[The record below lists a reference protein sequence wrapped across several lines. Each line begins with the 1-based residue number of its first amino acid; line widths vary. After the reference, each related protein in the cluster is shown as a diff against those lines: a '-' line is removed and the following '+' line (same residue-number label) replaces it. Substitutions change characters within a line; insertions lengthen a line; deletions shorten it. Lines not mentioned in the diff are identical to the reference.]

1 MSLLG
6 SENIKLLQKLF
17 KANADD
23 SSSDENE
30 PAEDTVPQLGPGD
43 IGEPAAIKP
52 KRKPTTDPAEHVKPC
67 SYAPLKPHAHPEA
80 EQQPNT
86 LEEWEAQQLQQDR
99 ALFDSRKQPEY
110 RISYRQTVATEDIYL
125 QMNCKTPATASCE
138 NMILEVFLTGEDDSV
153 GIHQIELEVK
163 NQRVTV
169 GSPKYRLD
177 LCLPHRINPDK
188 GNAAWLSDQ
197 KTLRLTL
204 TMVRELDFVNF

>member
-6 SENIKLLQKLF
+6 SENVKLLQKLF
-17 KANADD
+17 KASDED
-23 SSSDENE
+23 SSSDEE
-30 PAEDTVPQLGPGD
+30 QPAQDVLQLGPGD
-43 IGEPAAIKP
+43 IGEPATVKP
-52 KRKPTTDPAEHVKPC
+52 KKKPATDPAEHVKPC
-67 SYAPLKPHAHPEA
+67 SYAPLEPHTHPEA
-80 EQQPNT
+80 EPQPQT
-86 LEEWEAQQLQQDR
+86 LEQWEAQQLQQDG

-138 NMILEVFLTGEDDSV
+138 NMIVEVLLTGEDDSV

-163 NQRVTV
+163 NQQVIVR
-169 GSPKYRLD
+169 SPMYRLD
-177 LCLPHRINPDK
+177 LTLPHRINPDK
-188 GNAAWLSDQ
+188 GNAAWLSEQ

>member
-17 KANADD
+17 KANEDD
-23 SSSDENE
+23 TSSDEE
-30 PAEDTVPQLGPGD
+30 QPVTDVPQLGPGD
-43 IGEPAAIKP
+43 IGEPTSVKP
-52 KRKPTTDPAEHVKPC
+52 KRKPSNDLAEHVKPC
-67 SYAPLKPHAHPEA
+67 TYAPLEAHSHPEV
-80 EQQPNT
+80 EPQPQT
-86 LEEWEAQQLQQDR
+86 LEEWEAQQLRQDV
-99 ALFDSRKQPEY
+99 ALLDSRKQPEY

-138 NMILEVFLTGEDDSV
+138 NMIVEVLLTSEDDSV

-163 NQRVTV
+163 DQQIIV
-169 GSPKYRLD
+169 GSPKHRLD
-177 LCLPHRINPDK
+177 LTLPHRINPDK
-188 GNAAWLSDQ
+188 GNAAWLSEQ

>member
-6 SENIKLLQKLF
+6 GENVKLLQKLF
-17 KANADD
+17 KASDED
-23 SSSDENE
+23 SSSDEE
-30 PAEDTVPQLGPGD
+30 QPVQDVPQLGPGD
-43 IGEPAAIKP
+43 IGEPATVKP
-52 KRKPTTDPAEHVKPC
+52 KKKPSADPAEHVKPC
-67 SYAPLKPHAHPEA
+67 SYAPLETHAHPEA
-80 EQQPNT
+80 EPQPQT
-86 LEEWEAQQLQQDR
+86 LEQWEAQQLQQDR

-138 NMILEVFLTGEDDSV
+138 NMIVEVLLTGEDDSV

-163 NQRVTV
+163 DQQVIV

-177 LCLPHRINPDK
+177 LTLPHRINPDK
-188 GNAAWLSDQ
+188 GNAAWLSEQ